1 MVEFRKKSLESRT
14 PDTIQG
20 VIKNIIPPK
29 EIWRK
34 NIEGAE
40 LLDFALDNAVIQP
53 AEFEE
58 DLEEKNDSTVDDDEP
73 SEADP
78 QQVPAEDYTPMEES
92 ASVNGSRIASLIDIC
107 SDENINKDA
116 RLLDTIQKA
125 FNDNESSVLF
135 KPHAKKMKAAFI
147 EARRSVKK
155 RIKQAKS
162 DATMQKSDE
171 ERNMFDLFM
180 SYLGSLKT
188 VLLQQ
193 VVVFWPFVNSA
204 SYY

>member
-58 DLEEKNDSTVDDDEP
+58 DLEEKNDSTVHDDEP

-162 DATMQKSDE
+162 GAAMQESDK
-171 ERNMFDLFM
+171 ERNIFIWLNHVVAWSFKN
-180 SYLGSLKT
+180 SFVAANCCFLT
-188 VLLQQ
+188 VC
-193 VVVFWPFVNSA
+193 
-204 SYY
+204 

>member
-78 QQVPAEDYTPMEES
+78 Q
-92 ASVNGSRIASLIDIC
+92 
-107 SDENINKDA
+107 
-116 RLLDTIQKA
+116 
-125 FNDNESSVLF
+125 
-135 KPHAKKMKAAFI
+135 
-147 EARRSVKK
+147 
-155 RIKQAKS
+155 
-162 DATMQKSDE
+162 
-171 ERNMFDLFM
+171 
-180 SYLGSLKT
+180 
-188 VLLQQ
+188 
-193 VVVFWPFVNSA
+193 
-204 SYY
+204 